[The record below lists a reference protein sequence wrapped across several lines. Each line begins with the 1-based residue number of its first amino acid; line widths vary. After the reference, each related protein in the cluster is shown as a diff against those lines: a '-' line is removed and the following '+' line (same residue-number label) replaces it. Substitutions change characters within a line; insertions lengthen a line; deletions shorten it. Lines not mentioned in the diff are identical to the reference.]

1 MESNSINPKI
11 DVALEKGVSN
21 LLTKKF
27 IYEKITDDKETKF
40 QFQLVTASIF

>member
-1 MESNSINPKI
+1 MNPKI
-11 DVALEKGVSN
+11 DVALEKGINS

-27 IYEKITDDKETKF
+27 IYEKTTDDNETRF